1 MIPPTHF
8 LISWVLANSSTETR
22 RDRALVTLAGVIP
35 DIDGFGYPIENW
47 LTFHWDKPLLW
58 FSDYHHILCHNVG
71 FAALVTAGAA
81 WLSKG
86 NWKTALLACLTFH
99 LHLLCDVAGSRG
111 VDHYQWPVP
120 YLLPFS
126 DAWQWTW
133 SGQWELSA
141 WPNRATGVGCFALT
155 LWLAWRRG
163 FSPLEMIS
171 LKADTAMVGVL
182 RQWFPA
188 KTVATASA
196 DMSLESS
203 AAEDEANRH
212 R

>member
-22 RDRALVTLAGVIP
+22 RDRAIVTLAGVIP

-71 FAALVTAGAA
+71 FAALVTVGAA

-86 NWKTALLACLTFH
+86 NWKTTLLACLTFH

-111 VDHYQWPVP
+111 VDNYQWPVP

-141 WPNRATGVGCFALT
+141 WPNRAIGVSCFALT

-171 LKADTAMVGVL
+171 SRADAAMVGVL

-188 KTVATASA
+188 KKVATASA
-196 DMSLESS
+196 NLSPENL
-203 AAEDEANRH
+203 AAEDGANRH